1 MHTKMQTMCIIFW
14 IYWVLSQPVGYDIT
28 LSRRLLF
35 AEPIPKLIHGTHII
49 VWSIRVGL
57 GSSGTEGIS
66 TSFIWRLYNS
76 RVPIQNVLVLL
87 YELLMNFVLRNYDQ
101 HAAKDSSCPKRPGHH
116 RIFLH
121 PSVRVLQ
128 LVALYIWK
136 IDRKVHH
143 YSDVIWVWWL
153 LKLPASRLFTQSF
166 GQAQIKENIK
176 AVRHWPLWGEFTG
189 DRWIPRTKVQ

>member
-1 MHTKMQTMCIIFW
+1 
-14 IYWVLSQPVGYDIT
+14 
-28 LSRRLLF
+28 
-35 AEPIPKLIHGTHII
+35 
-49 VWSIRVGL
+49 
-57 GSSGTEGIS
+57 
-66 TSFIWRLYNS
+66 
-76 RVPIQNVLVLL
+76 
-87 YELLMNFVLRNYDQ
+87 MNFVLRNYDQ

-116 RIFLH
+116 RISLH

-166 GQAQIKENIK
+166 VQAQIKENIK

-189 DRWIPRTKVQ
+189 DRWIPRTKVQWRGKCFHLMTSSCIQWVTVGVGYPGLKGSGGRLNKKDGLTRYGDSHVKDKTS